1 MPRTLTQRQ
10 DMANAIVPPSLIS
23 YQAIAQTD
31 RHAITRSCEH
41 TTLITRAQAPYYKN
55 RDLNLTHKNT
65 VASDDICYHVP
76 DTSFQY
82 LNENIAIQW
91 PFLQIL
97 RNLTTCAIQ
106 FGSFTKMCQHIL
118 VNEPNCTNIDWI
130 YFLHDT
136 RVMEIR
142 KPS

>member
-1 MPRTLTQRQ
+1 MLLQHMPRTLTQRQ
-10 DMANAIVPPSLIS
+10 DMANAIVPLSLIS

-41 TTLITRAQAPYYKN
+41 TNLIARAQAPYYKN

-82 LNENIAIQW
+82 LNENIAIKW

-97 RNLTTCAIQ
+97 RNLTTCISEIDQ
-106 FGSFTKMCQHIL
+106 CQHIL
-118 VNEPNCTNIDWI
+118 VKKNK
-130 YFLHDT
+130 LHQYQLG
-136 RVMEIR
+136 VL
-142 KPS
+142 PS